1 MDNWIYCFPSVFL
14 HLEGVPVP
22 PAAVQFSGF
31 TLGKRSPFPVT
42 GEQWFEDRAEV
53 VTSAG
58 AAVAGHPV
66 RRARP
71 YVRTYQYGFVTRHN
85 VTRLEQA

>member
-1 MDNWIYCFPSVFL
+1 MDNWIYCFPSVFV

-53 VTSAG
+53 VASAG
-58 AAVAGHPV
+58 AAV
-66 RRARP
+66 
-71 YVRTYQYGFVTRHN
+71 RTYDMGS
-85 VTRLEQA
+85 